1 MERIVVGMSGGVDS
15 SVAALLLK
23 RQGYDVVGVFMK
35 NWEEQ
40 DENGV
45 CTAEEDWRDVQAVCD
60 KIGIPYYAV
69 NFAQEYKDRVFSY
82 FLSEY
87 QAGRTPNPDVL
98 CNREIKF
105 KAFLDFAM
113 KLGAQKIATGHFVN
127 LGQESGTYQLLRG
140 ADGNKDQSY
149 FLYMLSQHQLSR
161 AMFPVGRMTKQQV
174 RQLAREA
181 GLPVSEKKDSTGI
194 CFIGERDFK
203 AFLQTYLPARPGQ
216 MRTMDGETVGRH
228 DGLMYYT
235 LGQRR
240 GLGIGGRGDGR
251 SWFVIGKD
259 LPNNVLLVAQG
270 EDHPMLYA
278 TRTTAILPTWI
289 AGHPPMG
296 KGEPLACTAK
306 FRYRQPDQQVRV
318 IIKEETLLVTALVP
332 QRAITP
338 GQSIVF
344 YQGENCLGGAV
355 VENVLDSGCQAAAI
369 LQKTE

>member
-15 SVAALLLK
+15 SVSALLLK
-23 RQGYDVVGVFMK
+23 QQGYDVVGVFMK

-69 NFAQEYKDRVFSY
+69 NFAKEYKDRVFSY

-87 QAGRTPNPDVL
+87 KAGRTPNPDVL

-113 KLGAQKIATGHFVN
+113 KLGAEKIATGHFAN
-127 LGQESGTYQLLRG
+127 LGTEDGKFQLLRG
-140 ADGNKDQSY
+140 LDTNKDQSY
-149 FLYMLSQHQLSR
+149 FLYMLGQHQLSR
-161 AMFPVGRMTKQQV
+161 AMFPVGKLTKAQI
-174 RQLAREA
+174 RQIAREA

-194 CFIGERDFK
+194 CFIGERDFR
-203 AFLQTYLPARPGQ
+203 AFLQTYLPARPGP
-216 MRTMDGETVGRH
+216 MRTMSGETVGRH
-228 DGLMYYT
+228 EGLMYYT

-259 LPNNVLLVAQG
+259 LQNNVLLVAQG

-278 TRTTAILPTWI
+278 TCATAIQPTWI
-289 AGHPPMG
+289 AGHPPMD
-296 KGEPLACTAK
+296 KGGPLICTAK
-306 FRYRQPDQQVRV
+306 FRYRQPDQEVSV
-318 IIKEETLLVTALVP
+318 LIEEDHLMVTAHVP

-338 GQSIVF
+338 GQSVVF
-344 YQGENCLGGAV
+344 YQNEVCLGGAV
-355 VENVLDSGCQAAAI
+355 IKDVLDSGYQAETI
-369 LQKTE
+369 RQKTE